1 MDEAEYC
8 HRLALMYR
16 GRVIALGTPE
26 QLKDEANLHSM
37 EDVFVGLIEAEERK
51 AS

>member
-1 MDEAEYC
+1 
-8 HRLALMYR
+8 MYR

-26 QLKDEANLHSM
+26 QLKDEAKLPSM

-51 AS
+51 TA

>member
-26 QLKDEANLHSM
+26 QLKQESRVNSM
-37 EDVFVGLIEAEERK
+37 EDVFVKLIEAEESK
-51 AS
+51 AV